1 MVPKVKGSDWRMH
14 GLTAISNSTTVFLEV
29 ELVKEYPV
37 TVGDILITNAIG
49 LLGLY

>member
-14 GLTAISNSTTVFLEV
+14 GLTAILNSTTVFSKV

-37 TVGDILITNAIG
+37 TVGDILKTNVIG